1 MKAAAALL
9 LTLGLAAC
17 GGSYMDTKHAQK
29 PEPVP
34 TDKDADWRD
43 YGKMQDVEIKVSYTS
58 IGHVDRF
65 GPKDYVYVWVWR
77 AFQKDQETQE
87 GESYRNEYARFAL
100 DCSASTMA
108 SIGVEYRD
116 KDDERTARR
125 DIPGYQW
132 DFEPVT
138 KETYMQD
145 FFNQVCK
152 LARDKANGVPA
163 DGGDDKPADT
173 PDSKSGAQDAQ
184 PDTKR

>member
-9 LTLGLAAC
+9 MTLGLAAC
-17 GGSYMDTKHAQK
+17 GGSYMDTKHAQR

-34 TDKDADWRD
+34 ADKDADWRD
-43 YGKMQDVEIKVSYTS
+43 YGKLPDVDIRVSYSS

-77 AFQKDQETQE
+77 AFQKDQETSE

-100 DCSASTMA
+100 DCAAANMA

-116 KDDERTARR
+116 KDGERTARR

-138 KETYMQD
+138 KQTYMQD

-152 LARDKANGVPA
+152 LARDKANGVTS
-163 DGGDDKPADT
+163 DGGDDKPADAA
-173 PDSKSGAQDAQ
+173 DAQSDAQ